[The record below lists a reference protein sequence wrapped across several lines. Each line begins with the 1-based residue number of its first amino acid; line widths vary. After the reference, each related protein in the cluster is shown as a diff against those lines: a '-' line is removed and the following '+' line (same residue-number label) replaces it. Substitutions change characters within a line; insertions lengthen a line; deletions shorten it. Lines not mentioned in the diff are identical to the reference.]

1 MLLVAQYNF
10 PSITMAWDSNI
21 EVESNASG
29 ESRILSVKKPLL
41 GPSVANLRR
50 REPKKKRPPLAKASV
65 QKSLVSLLAKD
76 GYGFVC
82 DI

>member
-21 EVESNASG
+21 ELESNARG
-29 ESRILSVKKPLL
+29 ERRTLSEKKPPLGPSTANPRRRDPKKKPL
-41 GPSVANLRR
+41 PV
-50 REPKKKRPPLAKASV
+50 AKASV
-65 QKSLVSLLAKD
+65 QKSLMLLLAKD